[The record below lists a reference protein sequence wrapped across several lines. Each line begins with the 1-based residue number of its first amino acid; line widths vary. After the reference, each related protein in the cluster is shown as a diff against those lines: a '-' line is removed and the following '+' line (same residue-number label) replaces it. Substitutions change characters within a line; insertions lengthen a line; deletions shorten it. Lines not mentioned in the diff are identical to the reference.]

1 MQSME
6 MMGLADW
13 SCPVCGAALK
23 QEAHVF
29 RCEHGHSY
37 DIAKKGYV
45 NLLASNQSHNKRH
58 GDDRTMVSARTA
70 FLDAG
75 YYAPL
80 CEAVAAASTERTPD
94 SPTILDVGCGEG
106 YYSAAVY
113 ATLRAAGKS
122 PDVRGID
129 ISREALIAAHRRL
142 PALNLAV
149 ASLARL
155 PMADASCDLVMNIF
169 APVDA
174 AEFRRVLRRGGTLL
188 RVVPLERHLW
198 ELKCAVYD
206 VPYENKA
213 PDTALPG
220 FALRER
226 RDIVSRITL
235 PTQAEIQALFMM
247 TPYYYK
253 TSRADQE
260 KLLRL
265 RTLETETAFGLLLYE
280 RI

>member
-1 MQSME
+1 ME
-6 MMGLADW
+6 MTGLANW
-13 SCPVCGAALK
+13 SCPVCGASLEA
-23 QEAHVF
+23 EAHTF
-29 RCEHGHSY
+29 RCQNGHSY
-37 DIAKKGYV
+37 DRAKKGYV
-45 NLLASNQSHNKRH
+45 NLLQSNQSHNKRH
-58 GDDRTMVSARTA
+58 GDDRAMVAARTA

-80 CEAVAAASTERTPD
+80 CKSISEASVACCGD
-94 SPTILDVGCGEG
+94 QPTVLDVGCGEG
-106 YYSAAVY
+106 YYTAAVY
-113 ATLRAAGKS
+113 DALIAAGKT
-122 PDVRGID
+122 PDVRGVD

-142 PALNLAV
+142 GALSLAV
-149 ASLARL
+149 ASLAHL
-155 PMADASCDLVMNIF
+155 PMAELSCDLLLNVF

-174 AEFRRVLRRGGTLL
+174 AEFRRVLRPGGKLL
-188 RVVPLERHLW
+188 RAVPLERHLW

-213 PDTALPG
+213 PDTDLPG
-220 FALRER
+220 FLLTER

-235 PTQAEIQALFMM
+235 PTQEDIQALFMM

-260 KLLRL
+260 KLNRL
-265 RTLETETAFGLLLYE
+265 ESLETETAFGLLVYE